1 MILVDTSVWIDHL
14 RAGNRRLRSLLENAE
29 VLVHPFVVGELACG
43 TLRNREE
50 VLTLLHAL
58 PEAQAAE
65 HEEVMRVVERE
76 RLYGRGIGWIDAHL
90 LTSARLSSAAF
101 WTLDRRLSR
110 IASALALA
118 IPSLRNLPSDL
129 GRTRE

>member
-14 RAGNRRLRSLLENAE
+14 RAGNRKLRSLLENAE
-29 VLVHPFVVGELACG
+29 VLTHPFVVGELACG

-50 VLTLLHAL
+50 VLTLLQAL

-76 RLYGRGIGWIDAHL
+76 RLYDRGIGWIDAHL
-90 LTSARLSSAAF
+90 LASARLSSAAL

-110 IASALALA
+110 ITSALALA
-118 IPSLRNLPSDL
+118 F
-129 GRTRE
+129 EA

>member
-14 RAGNRRLRSLLENAE
+14 RSGNRRLQSLLEDAE

-50 VLTLLHAL
+50 VLTLLQAL

-65 HEEVMRVVERE
+65 HDEVMRVVERE

-90 LTSARLSSAAF
+90 LASARLSSASL
-101 WTLDRRLSR
+101 WTLDKRLSK
-110 IASALALA
+110 IASALDLA
-118 IPSLRNLPSDL
+118 F
-129 GRTRE
+129 EA

>member
-1 MILVDTSVWIDHL
+1 MILVDTSVWVDHL
-14 RAGNRRLRSLLENAE
+14 RAGNRRLQSLLEDAE
-29 VLVHPFVVGELACG
+29 VLVHPFIVGELVCG

-50 VLTLLHAL
+50 VLTLLQAL

-90 LTSARLSSAAF
+90 LASARLSDAVL
-101 WTLDRRLSR
+101 WTLDKRLSR
-110 IASALALA
+110 VAAALALA
-118 IPSLRNLPSDL
+118 FRS
-129 GRTRE
+129 